1 MVVNCKTNSSRMP
14 LLYSVVARGTTVL
27 ARYATCAGN
36 FAEVTEQI
44 LSKISPGDS
53 SRLTYSH
60 ASYLFHYVADDGIVY
75 MCITDD
81 EFERQRAFLFLEDIK
96 KRFQGTYGAQVH
108 TALPYAMN
116 SEFAQVLAGQMKHF
130 TESRDI
136 DHISRLQGE
145 VSDVK
150 DILVKN
156 IESLARRGE
165 HLELLVDKTDNLNS
179 SAVTFKTTSRTL
191 ARSLWWKNIRIIIFI
206 TLGLLVLCY
215 IIAAMACG
223 VGLNHC

>member
-1 MVVNCKTNSSRMP
+1 MP

-44 LSKISPGDS
+44 LTKIPPGES
-53 SRLTYSH
+53 GRLTYSH
-60 ASYLFHYVADDGIVY
+60 ASYLFHYVAETGVVF

-96 KRFQGTYGAQVH
+96 QRFLATYGQRIQ

-116 SEFAQVLAGQMKHF
+116 SEFAQVLAAQMKHY

-136 DHISRLQGE
+136 DKISRLQGE

-156 IESLARRGE
+156 IENLATRGE
-165 HLELLVDKTDNLNS
+165 RLELLINKTQSLNT

-191 ARSLWWKNIRIIIFI
+191 ARSLWWKNIRIVIFI
-206 TLGLLVLCY
+206 ILGLGVSIY
-215 IIAAMACG
+215 IIGAMACG
-223 VGLNHC
+223 VSWQKCTK

>member
-1 MVVNCKTNSSRMP
+1 DMP
-14 LLYSVVARGTTVL
+14 LLYTVIARGTTVL
-27 ARYATCAGN
+27 TRYATCAGN

-44 LSKISPGDS
+44 LAKISPGET

-60 ASYLFHYVADDGIVY
+60 ASYLFHYVAQDGVVY

-81 EFERQRAFLFLEDIK
+81 EFERRRAFLYLEEIK
-96 KRFQGTYGAQVH
+96 QRFHASYGATVH

-116 SEFAQVLAGQMKHF
+116 SEFATVLATQMKHY

-136 DHISRLQGE
+136 DTLSQLQGE

-156 IESLARRGE
+156 IENLATRGE
-165 HLELLVDKTDNLNS
+165 RLELLINKTENLNTTS
-179 SAVTFKTTSRTL
+179 VTFKTTSRTL
-191 ARSLWWKNIRIIIFI
+191 ARNMWWKNVRA
-206 TLGLLVLCY
+206 
-215 IIAAMACG
+215 IALIAVGVGVSIYVIGAMACG
-223 VGLNHC
+223 LAWQNCV